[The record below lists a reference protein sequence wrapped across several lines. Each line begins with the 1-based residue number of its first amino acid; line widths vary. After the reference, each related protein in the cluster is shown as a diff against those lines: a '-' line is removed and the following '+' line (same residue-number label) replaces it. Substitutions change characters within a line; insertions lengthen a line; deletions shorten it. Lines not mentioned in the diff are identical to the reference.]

1 MSYLLD
7 TNVVSE
13 LRKSER
19 KADPGVRAWVAA
31 RVTSDLYLSVITV
44 LEVQVGIER
53 LARHD
58 RGQAGRLQTWLDAEL
73 LDAFGRRI
81 LAVDVSVARC
91 AARLHVPDPRPERDA
106 LIAATAAV
114 HGLTVVTRNVKDF
127 DSLDVAVINPWSR
140 GVDSSPSRWPYP
152 SKRGGVPVLELTL
165 VRPSCSGSA
174 SGARA
179 CR

>member
-19 KADPGVRAWVAA
+19 RADPGVRAWVAA
-31 RVTSDLYLSVITV
+31 RAVSGLYLSVITV
-44 LEVQVGIER
+44 LEVEVGIAR

-58 RGQAGRLQTWLDAEL
+58 PAQAERLQTWLDDEL
-73 LDAFGRRI
+73 LDAFSRRV
-81 LAVDVSVARC
+81 LPVDIPVARY

-114 HGLTVVTRNVKDF
+114 HGLTVATRNVKDF
-127 DSLDVAVINPWSR
+127 NSLDVAVVNPWS
-140 GVDSSPSRWPYP
+140 
-152 SKRGGVPVLELTL
+152 
-165 VRPSCSGSA
+165 
-174 SGARA
+174 
-179 CR
+179 